1 MMEGP
6 HGPNYGDG
14 GPAAAC
20 WRCRGTEEAAVTL
33 TVTAEQ
39 GIARDSQVSDPVTGY
54 GSVDPF
60 CSLAFEGVGS
70 R

>member
-14 GPAAAC
+14 VPQRPAGDVVA
-20 WRCRGTEEAAVTL
+20 RRRRPVT
-33 TVTAEQ
+33 VIAEQ
-39 GIARDSQVSDPVTGY
+39 RIARNSQVSDPVTGY